1 MPRARRVIALALSLA
16 AGTLL
21 VEASAAQGDG
31 LPVVNL
37 DTTRTGIEDPASGAR
52 YYALGSGRGTRVVR
66 VASIAAEGAESLDY
80 ANLPGRLAVPGVAF
94 DGTTSGLSADG
105 GTLVLIEPRV
115 SFPRPDTKL
124 VVLDSKRLDR
134 RATVTLEGD
143 FSFDA
148 ISPGGE
154 TIYLIHYLSQRDPTR
169 YEVRAYD
176 IAEQRLL
183 AEPIIDRRTAPGV
196 MRGYPIT
203 RATSPDGVWAY
214 TLYDGGPGREATP
227 FVHALNTAEGT
238 ALCID
243 LEMLGGNE
251 RGLSSFGLAPSPDGE
266 SVEVLRRGGA
276 SIASLET
283 GSWSASAA
291 TPNATVAEPESGDG
305 SRPPVWIGLLCA
317 AALGGGLLALRAR
330 RRRGGAPDVDLPA
343 DPFGTGD
350 PNPGRAGEKLRPSI
364 ASPSSEG
371 PVHDFP
377 SSSTQRSG
385 GSGREAE
392 HSAGV
397 T

>member
-1 MPRARRVIALALSLA
+1 MSRARRIIALTLSLA
-16 AGTLL
+16 AGMLL
-21 VEASAAQGDG
+21 LAASAAHGDG

-37 DTTRTGIEDPASGAR
+37 DTTRTGIEDPTSGAR
-52 YYALGSGRGTRVVR
+52 YYALGSGRETRVVR
-66 VASIAAEGAESLDY
+66 VASIAAEGGESLDY
-80 ANLPGRLAVPGVAF
+80 ANLRGRLAVPGVAF

-124 VVLDSKRLDR
+124 VVLDSKPLER
-134 RATVTLEGD
+134 RATVILEGD

-176 IAEQRLL
+176 IGEQRLL

-227 FVHALNTAEGT
+227 FVHALDTAEGT

-276 SIASLET
+276 LIASIET
-283 GSWSASAA
+283 GSWSVSAA
-291 TPNATVAEPESGDG
+291 TPEATVAEPGSGGG
-305 SRPPVWIGLLCA
+305 SRPPVWIGLLGA
-317 AALGGGLLALRAR
+317 AALGGGLLAVRVR
-330 RRRGGAPDVDLPA
+330 RQRRGAPDVELPA
-343 DPFGTGD
+343 DPFGAGD
-350 PNPGRAGEKLRPSI
+350 PNPGEASGELRGRSRAQAGRL
-364 ASPSSEG
+364 
-371 PVHDFP
+371 
-377 SSSTQRSG
+377 
-385 GSGREAE
+385 GS
-392 HSAGV
+392 
-397 T
+397 